1 MPHGLRIRSPHRI
14 LLGLLAL
21 AAMLMAPM
29 AASANS
35 HCNHPELGIS
45 RLPVLGPLVSGD
57 ELDHSLLRDIALSN
71 ARREGYPQYQDFEV
85 RELPDSDNARKLYC
99 YRPNTEAGY
108 VLWVRP
114 GCSAVVMVGRRSG
127 EIRRLIRDC
136 AAALH
141 AMESITA
148 GARLAHAVHS
158 QFGTPLQSRMQVPDR
173 EAEQILDYLSALPLP
188 EGKATAH

>member
-1 MPHGLRIRSPHRI
+1 MAFAASLRRPRQ
-14 LLGLLAL
+14 LWLGLLLL
-21 AAMLMAPM
+21 ASGVLLPTTG
-29 AASANS
+29 AANN

-71 ARREGYPQYQDFEV
+71 ARREGYPQYQEFEA

-99 YRPNTEAGY
+99 YRPSAEAGY

-114 GCSAVVMVGRRSG
+114 GCSAVVMVGRQTG

-148 GARLAHAVHS
+148 GARLAHAVTT
-158 QFGTPLQSRMQVPDR
+158 QFGTPLHSRLQVPDR

-188 EGKATAH
+188 EGKSAAR

>member
-1 MPHGLRIRSPHRI
+1 MPDGLKIRSPRR
-14 LLGLLAL
+14 LLLSVLAI
-21 AAMLMAPM
+21 AAMLLTPVAV
-29 AASANS
+29 SANS

-57 ELDHSLLRDIALSN
+57 TLDYSLLRDIALSN
-71 ARREGYPQYQDFEV
+71 ARREGYPQYQDFQV

-99 YRPNTEAGY
+99 YRPSAEAGY

-148 GARLAHAVHS
+148 GARLAHAVQS
-158 QFGTPLQSRMQVPDR
+158 QFGSPLQSRLQVPNR

-188 EGKATAH
+188 EGKATAR